1 MDGPRTEWPYFHL
14 SRHRAATEPGRDMAT
29 VHYHPKRSPCGASEA
44 FFRGRVGNG
53 ASAGGTLFEKGSV
66 NNFNNLPA
74 RLESQSPATS
84 TIFTGRYM
92 ANNPPT
98 T

>member
-53 ASAGGTLFEKGSV
+53 ASAGGTLFAKGSV
-66 NNFNNLPA
+66 NNFQQLTGAPRKPIA
-74 RLESQSPATS
+74 ATS